1 MPESLPNPTH
11 QPVRILVADDSRTIR
26 MALSG
31 MLAACGSFELIEAA
45 NGHETLAALRTGAC
59 DVAFIDVQMP
69 DLSGPEALAWAQQE
83 GHRPFLIMMSGLVMP
98 QLLEIASRLG
108 AYEFLKKPFA
118 PEDIAAIMAT
128 LARVRSVSRA
138 LLVEDSHVTRQII
151 GKMLAA
157 TRFSLAVDTVEDGA
171 HALKAQ
177 KLQPYDVAIIDVN
190 LNGAS
195 GFEVA
200 CQLQTLGSQTKAIMM
215 SADGSSALAGA
226 AQQFGAISFLRK
238 PFFPRDLD
246 LALHKAF
253 GLRVPDLLAGSA
265 EPKAKLAS

>member
-1 MPESLPNPTH
+1 
-11 QPVRILVADDSRTIR
+11 

-98 QLLEIASRLG
+98 QLLEIASKLG

-128 LARVRSVSRA
+128 LARVRSVSREIGRA
-138 LLVEDSHVTRQII
+138 HV
-151 GKMLAA
+151 
-157 TRFSLAVDTVEDGA
+157 
-171 HALKAQ
+171 
-177 KLQPYDVAIIDVN
+177 
-190 LNGAS
+190 
-195 GFEVA
+195 
-200 CQLQTLGSQTKAIMM
+200 
-215 SADGSSALAGA
+215 
-226 AQQFGAISFLRK
+226 
-238 PFFPRDLD
+238 
-246 LALHKAF
+246 
-253 GLRVPDLLAGSA
+253 
-265 EPKAKLAS
+265 

>member
-1 MPESLPNPTH
+1 MSDPMPDATSL
-11 QPVRILVADDSRTIR
+11 PVRILIADDSRTVR

-31 MLAACGSFELIEAA
+31 MLASCGAFELIQAE

-98 QLLEIASRLG
+98 QLLEIASKLG

-151 GKMLAA
+151 GKMLAG
-157 TRFSLAVDTVEDGA
+157 TRFNLAVDTVEDGT

-177 KLQPYDVAIIDVN
+177 KLEPYDVAIIDVN

-200 CQLQTLGSQTKAIMM
+200 CQLQMLDARTKAIMM

-253 GLRVPDLLAGSA
+253 GLRVPDLMASSSV
-265 EPKAKLAS
+265 PKVKLAS

>member
-1 MPESLPNPTH
+1 MSDQLPNATNR
-11 QPVRILVADDSRTIR
+11 PVRILVADDSRTIR

-31 MLAACGSFELIEAA
+31 MLAACGSFELIQAE

-98 QLLEIASRLG
+98 QLLEIASKLG

-128 LARVRSVSRA
+128 LARVCSVSRA

-157 TRFSLAVDTVEDGA
+157 TRFNLAVDTVEDGP

-177 KLQPYDVAIIDVN
+177 KLEPYDVAIIDVN
-190 LNGAS
+190 LNGTS

-200 CQLQTLGSQTKAIMM
+200 CQLQTHDVRTKAIMM

-253 GLRVPDLLAGSA
+253 GLRVPDLLANSS
-265 EPKAKLAS
+265 EPRARLAS